1 MDEKQAHEKAARYHA
16 TAARYHE
23 EAAKAR
29 EEAAK
34 AHRNGWYDNAWMFSD
49 WATAS
54 AEQADKASKRVA
66 AWNKKAD
73 RADER
78 ADDANE

>member
-1 MDEKQAHEKAARYHA
+1 MDEKQAHEKAARYH
-16 TAARYHE
+16 
-23 EAAKAR
+23 

-34 AHRNGWYDNAWMFSD
+34 AHRNGWYDNARMFSD

-73 RADER
+73 RAD
-78 ADDANE
+78 DANE